1 MRNRALNKYVHTLGT
16 KLGARFLVGVFACL
30 VVVALTILANRSEP
44 SLKFLKGHRPS
55 PHQYYADVYFLTAN
69 YEVLSR
75 ETADSLSKQG
85 FTEKWNHHSTGGR
98 TVGYQSKDGEIEVYL
113 VERSEAMGTVEVWV
127 KPQKQH
133 SRFRDFLA
141 SVDVFHSHCHRGGNW
156 ACIANL
162 KQIEGAK
169 ANWAME
175 GRKSTTDIPR
185 DPELFGPQAYLRSK
199 PTCALGGIYTIGAV
213 ADLPTCSYP
222 LHTLQ

>member
-1 MRNRALNKYVHTLGT
+1 MWVHTLGT
-16 KLGARFLVGVFACL
+16 KLGGRFLVAVFACL
-30 VVVALTILANRSEP
+30 VVVSLTILACCSEP
-44 SLKFLKGHRPS
+44 SLKFLKGHSPS

-98 TVGYQSKDGEIEVYL
+98 TVGYQSKDGENEVYL

-127 KPQKQH
+127 KPQKHH

-141 SVDVFHSHCHRGGNW
+141 SIGVGHHHCHSSGN

-175 GRKSTTDIPR
+175 GGKSTNDIPR
-185 DPELFGPQAYLRSK
+185 DPELFGPQAYIRNK
-199 PTCALGGIYTIGAV
+199 PTCPSGGIYTIGSV

-222 LHTLQ
+222 LHALQ

>member
-1 MRNRALNKYVHTLGT
+1 MWVHTLGT
-16 KLGARFLVGVFACL
+16 KLGGRFLVAVFACL
-30 VVVALTILANRSEP
+30 VVVSLTILACRSEP
-44 SLKFLKGHRPS
+44 SLKLLKGHSPS

-69 YEVLSR
+69 YEVLRR
-75 ETADSLSKQG
+75 EAADSLSKQG

-98 TVGYQSKDGEIEVYL
+98 TVGYQSKDGENEVYL

-127 KPQKQH
+127 KPQKKH

-141 SVDVFHSHCHRGGNW
+141 SIGVVHHHCHSSGN

-175 GRKSTTDIPR
+175 GGKSTNDIPC
-185 DPELFGPQAYLRSK
+185 DADLFGPQAYIRSK
-199 PTCALGGIYTIGAV
+199 PTCPSGGIYTIGSV

-222 LHTLQ
+222 LHALQ